1 MDTMIRMV
9 LGFIIMIIGIAYTP
23 SNVNGIE
30 VLGSFLILWGIASAF
45 VRQENK
51 S

>member
-1 MDTMIRMV
+1 MIRIGI
-9 LGFIIMIIGIAYTP
+9 GFFTTLFGIAYTP
-23 SNVNGIE
+23 DNFNGIE